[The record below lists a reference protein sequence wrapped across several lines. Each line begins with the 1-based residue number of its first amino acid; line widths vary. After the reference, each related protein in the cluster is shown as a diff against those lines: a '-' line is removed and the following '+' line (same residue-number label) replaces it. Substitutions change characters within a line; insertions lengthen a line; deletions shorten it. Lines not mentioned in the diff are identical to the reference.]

1 MSIRVKL
8 MITYA
13 VLVLISAVV
22 IITSGIRIFSGI
34 MGEVTENM
42 LEDTNMESIVTEIVD
57 VLVEV
62 RHAEKYEP
70 EVLSEETFIN
80 DLRNKMT
87 FYEGG
92 IVVEYQGK
100 LIESENLDFSDSFY
114 QQLRSSHFDTE
125 HDNTIT
131 ENNRDYFFIDYPFE
145 VKDNTIIYYFIID
158 VTNLRNVKANAGK
171 RGVQTAV
178 VILLIVMLPVLWIIT
193 NDIIQPIKQLSKG
206 VDHIQNGELDFELR
220 SKKKNEIGLVVKSFD
235 VMRRKLKSSIERQIK
250 FENNRKELISSI
262 SHDLKTPITSIK
274 GHVEGIK
281 DGVANTPEKL
291 DKYLNVIYQ
300 KSQDMDQ
307 LIDDLFLFSKLDLNK
322 LPFEKKSIPMNEFV
336 SEIVQEMRFDFNQ
349 DNEIIQ
355 FNSNL
360 PQNTFVSID
369 PIQMKRVLVNIM
381 QNSMKYMDK
390 EEKKVEITLNDLED
404 HVQIIIA
411 DNGQGIDEE
420 HLEYI
425 FDRFYRVDESR
436 NPETGGTGLGLAIS
450 KQIVEQHG
458 GIIKVYSK
466 YLEGTKMVIELSKE
480 VSND

>member
-1 MSIRVKL
+1 

-22 IITSGIRIFSGI
+22 IITSGISIFSGV

-92 IVVEYQGK
+92 IVVQYQGQ
-100 LIESENLDFSDSFY
+100 LIESDNLDFSDSFY
-114 QQLRSSHFDTE
+114 QQLQSSHIDSE
-125 HDNTIT
+125 HENTIS
-131 ENNRDYFFIDYPFE
+131 EDDRDYFFIDYPFE
-145 VKDNTIIYYFIID
+145 VNNDTIVYYFIVDI
-158 VTNLRNVKANAGK
+158 TNLRDVKANAGK
-171 RGVQTAV
+171 RGVQTAI

-206 VDHIQNGELDFELR
+206 VDHIQKGELDFELK
-220 SKKKNEIGLVVKSFD
+220 SQKKNEIGLVVKSFD
-235 VMRRKLKSSIERQIK
+235 VMRHKLKNSIERQIK

-274 GHVEGIK
+274 GHVEGIR

-322 LPFEKKSIPMNEFV
+322 LPFEKKAIPMNEFV
-336 SEIVQEMRFDFNQ
+336 SEVVQEMSFDFNK
-349 DNEIIQ
+349 DNEVIQ

-360 PQNTFVSID
+360 SADTTVCID
-369 PIQMKRVLVNIM
+369 PVQMKRVLVNIM

-390 EEKKVEITLNDLED
+390 EEKRVEITLNDLD
-404 HVQIIIA
+404 DRVQIIIA

-458 GIIKVYSK
+458 GKINVYSK